1 MAVSIAHLEAYLLDH
16 YGEYASEQGLFM
28 KLVEEVGEVAEILN
42 QRAGRKFSNQENLD
56 QDLARELADLIHY
69 TVALAAINHLD
80 LASVILEKD
89 SEASLKYKHRINLEN
104 FIRSSSEEAES

>member
-1 MAVSIAHLEAYLLDH
+1 MTVSIARLEAYLLDH
-16 YGEYASEQGLFM
+16 YGDHASEQGLFM
-28 KLVEEVGEVAEILN
+28 KLVEEVGEVAELLN
-42 QRAGRKFSNQENLD
+42 QRAGRKSSSEQNLD

-89 SEASLKYKHRINLEN
+89 KEASLKYHHRINLED
-104 FIRSSSEEAES
+104 FIRLSEKEVEP